1 MPADGR
7 PGIRAIRKLLRHRLG
22 MTGLAILLVYGA
34 VALLAPLLAPF
45 DPDDVNLRAVARAP
59 NLTHW
64 LGTDQF
70 GRDILSRILHG
81 ARVSLGVAVG
91 AMLLSVTLGTALG
104 VFAGYAGGRA
114 DEVTMR
120 LMDALMAM
128 PTLLKALLIVTVL
141 GPSAVNA
148 MIAVGIAF
156 APSLARV
163 ARGSTLA
170 IRNSDFVAAAVA
182 RGEGTLHILLR
193 EITPNVLAPVIV
205 ESSIR
210 VAFAIMIGATLGFLG
225 LGAQP
230 PTPEWGR
237 TIAES
242 REFLP
247 MAWWYATFPG
257 LAIFVVVMGFN
268 LLGDGLRDV
277 LDPRL
282 RRAADGR

>member
-1 MPADGR
+1 MPEMLR
-7 PGIRAIRKLLRHRLG
+7 RALRNPH
-22 MTGLAILLVYGA
+22 LVVGA
-34 VALLAPLLAPF
+34 VMLLAVVVAMLLGPDLAPY
-45 DPDDVNLRAVARAP
+45 DPETFNARRRLEGPSAAF
-59 NLTHW
+59 W

-70 GRDILSRILHG
+70 GRDILSRVLHG
-81 ARVSLGVAVG
+81 ARATVAFG
-91 AMLLSVTLGTALG
+91 IAATALGSVLGLAIG

-114 DEVTMR
+114 DEITMR

-230 PTPEWGR
+230 PTPEWGLMVSEAR
-237 TIAES
+237 GFMFRNSWMVVAPGAAIA
-242 REFLP
+242 LV
-247 MAWWYATFPG
+247 AVA
-257 LAIFVVVMGFN
+257 FN
-268 LLGDGLRDV
+268 LLGDGLRD
-277 LDPRL
+277 LLNPRL
-282 RRAADGR
+282 AR